1 MPRRL
6 IACALGAALLLAAC
20 GRSDSESGSASTTS
34 TTAGSAAPASGD
46 FGTLKDVCQ
55 SGDVTGATAQGVT
68 PTEIKVGTFADPGF
82 VGRPGLD
89 QELFDTAEVF
99 SKWCNAAGG
108 INGRKIVVN
117 QHDSALFD
125 VKARMTDACA
135 QDFFLVGGGAVF
147 DNQGVETRLQCL
159 LPDIPGYVVTAEA
172 RGADLK
178 VEPLP
183 NPIDNIA
190 IGEYR
195 YLGKKFPASTKHVG
209 ILTGDLPTTVTVAKQ
224 AEEAAKKLGWDIV
237 YSDQYPSAGPTSW
250 APYAQGMKDKGVEGL
265 IWVGEPENLAKLQV
279 DMKDVDFAPQWI
291 RADTNHYDQK
301 LLDTGGEAVANTYI
315 PSSFVPFEQ
324 AAKNPATQQYLD
336 EFAKYK
342 PGAKAKALLGAAG
355 VVGVAPLRAGGEGVR
370 LGPHPHVRLR
380 QRDEGPRL
388 DRRRAPRHHRPWCQ
402 QGQPVLHAAQ
412 GGQREVHGGRRRA
425 EHRPVQL
432 QPQEPPRAQGR
443 LRQGRHPRRRR
454 EVDQRPEV
462 ATTSGPGPRRG
473 PGPAA

>member
-34 TTAGSAAPASGD
+34 TTAGSSTPASGD

-55 SGDVTGATAQGVT
+55 TGDATGATAQGVT

-172 RGADLK
+172 RGADLL

-195 YLGKKFPASTKHVG
+195 YLGKKFPDSTKHVG

-301 LLDTGGEAVANTYI
+301 LLDTGGDAVANTYI
-315 PSSFVPFEQ
+315 PSAFVPFEQ

-342 PGAKAKALLGAAG
+342 PGAKAKALLGAQAWSAWLLFAQAAKACGSDLTRKCVYDNAKKVHDWTGGGLHATTDPGAG
-355 VVGVAPLRAGGEGVR
+355 KGAECFALLKAGNGKFTVIDVAPRTGLYNCSPKNRLALQGDYGKGVT
-370 LGPHPHVRLR
+370 LADVGKSINDLK
-380 QRDEGPRL
+380 
-388 DRRRAPRHHRPWCQ
+388 
-402 QGQPVLHAAQ
+402 
-412 GGQREVHGGRRRA
+412 
-425 EHRPVQL
+425 
-432 QPQEPPRAQGR
+432 
-443 LRQGRHPRRRR
+443 
-454 EVDQRPEV
+454 
-462 ATTSGPGPRRG
+462 
-473 PGPAA
+473 

>member
-1 MPRRL
+1 MLGDEVRNRL
-6 IACALGAALLLAAC
+6 IATAVLTALALAAC
-20 GRSDSESGSASTTS
+20 GRSDTPTGNGATTS
-34 TTAGSAAPASGD
+34 TTAADTTAATGD
-46 FGTLKDVCQ
+46 FGTLADVCQ
-55 SGDVTGATAQGVT
+55 KGSAKGATAQGVT
-68 PTEIKVGTFADPGF
+68 SGDITIGTFADPGF
-82 VGRPGLD
+82 AGRPGLD

-108 INGRKIVVN
+108 INGREIVVN

-172 RGADLK
+172 RGADLV

-190 IGEYR
+190 VGEYR

-224 AEEAAKKLGWDIV
+224 AEEAAKKLGWTIV
-237 YSDQYPSAGPTSW
+237 YNDQYPSAGPTSW
-250 APYAQGMKDKGVEGL
+250 APYASAMKDKGVEGV
-265 IWVGEPENLAKLQV
+265 IWVGEPENLAKLET
-279 DMKDVDFAPQWI
+279 DMADIAFTPQWV

-301 LLDTGGEAVANTYI
+301 LLDTGGNSVANTYI

-342 PGAKAKALLGAAG
+342 PGAKAKALLGAQAWSSWLLFAESAKACG
-355 VVGVAPLRAGGEGVR
+355 SDLTRKCVYDNATKVHTWTGGG
-370 LGPHPHVRLR
+370 
-380 QRDEGPRL
+380 
-388 DRRRAPRHHRPWCQ
+388 
-402 QGQPVLHAAQ
+402 LHA
-412 GGQREVHGGRRRA
+412 
-425 EHRPVQL
+425 
-432 QPQEPPRAQGR
+432 
-443 LRQGRHPRRRR
+443 
-454 EVDQRPEV
+454 
-462 ATTSGPGPRRG
+462 TTDPGANKGSQCFVLLKAGDGKFTMIDNAPNSGMYNC
-473 PGPAA
+473 